1 MEEITKGRKPL
12 KKKIL
17 HKLFPLI
24 IILFGIICLGY
35 PFLSN
40 YLYDHNAQSEVKAY
54 KEKAEKTDT
63 KKIEEMLK
71 KAREYNKELIHSAVT
86 LTDPFDEKEAKFSK
100 TDYYNLL
107 KVDNTGYM
115 CSLEIPC
122 IGETLPVYHGTSA
135 EVLEKGVG
143 HMEGSSLPVGGKSTH
158 AVLTGHTG
166 INKAKLFTDLTE
178 VKNGDQF
185 YITVLGKILAYEVD
199 AINVVLPSD
208 TSKLNIV
215 DNKDYVTLVTC
226 TPYGENTHRLL
237 VRGKR
242 VKYSP
247 ENYAKEKAK
256 RKIGKSQWMGAY
268 KKAMIIGAAASA
280 VILFVII
287 LFRKKF
293 KKRM

>member
-1 MEEITKGRKPL
+1 M

-17 HKLFPLI
+17 QKLLPLI
-24 IILFGIICLGY
+24 SILVGVVCLGY
-35 PFLSN
+35 PWLSN
-40 YLYDHNAQSEVKAY
+40 YLYDHNAQSEVSAY
-54 KEKAEKTDT
+54 QEKAKKTDDKT
-63 KKIEEMLK
+63 KEEMLK
-71 KAREYNKELIHSAVT
+71 KAREYNKELLRSAVT
-86 LTDPFDEKEAKFSK
+86 LTDPFDEKVEKFKK

-135 EVLEKGVG
+135 DVLEKGVG

-178 VKNGDQF
+178 VKKGDQF
-185 YITVLGKILAYEVD
+185 YITVLGKILAYQVD
-199 AINVVLPSD
+199 DIKVVLPSD
-208 TSKLNIV
+208 TSKLAIV
-215 DNKDYVTLVTC
+215 DGKDYVTLVTC
-226 TPYGENTHRLL
+226 TPYGKNTHRLL

-247 ENYAKEKAK
+247 EAYEKVKAK
-256 RKIGKSQWMGAY
+256 KKVGNSQWMRSY
-268 KKAMIIGAAASA
+268 RKAVLIGAGISAA
-280 VILFVII
+280 ILLVLVFI
-287 LFRKKF
+287 RKKLL
-293 KKRM
+293 RR